1 MYCVWSPFPHFRL
14 PLLLHP
20 QEFDIIWNIVYNTSV
35 KTPDIVLDTNVIVAA
50 LRSKRGASN
59 KLLSL
64 VGSQKFEIHDSV
76 ALILEYEDVL
86 QRQRTELGLLQDD
99 VADFIDSLCSMA
111 HHHKIYFLWRP
122 TLSDVG
128 DELVLELAV
137 TAGCEYIVT
146 HNVSDFK
153 NIGIFGIQAITPKEF
168 LQVIREVKK

>member
-1 MYCVWSPFPHFRL
+1 M
-14 PLLLHP
+14 
-20 QEFDIIWNIVYNTSV
+20 
-35 KTPDIVLDTNVIVAA
+35 KKPDIVLDTNVIVAA

-64 VGSQKFEIHDSV
+64 VGTQKFEIHDSV

-86 QRQRTELGLLQDD
+86 QRQRAELGLSHDD

-122 TLSDVG
+122 TLPDVN
-128 DELVLELAV
+128 DELALELAV
-137 TAGCEYIVT
+137 TAGCEYVVT

-153 NIGIFGIQAITPKEF
+153 GVDKFGIQAITPREF
-168 LQVIREVKK
+168 LQIIREVKE

>member
-1 MYCVWSPFPHFRL
+1 M
-14 PLLLHP
+14 
-20 QEFDIIWNIVYNTSV
+20 

-64 VGSQKFEIHDSV
+64 VGTQKFEIHDSV
-76 ALILEYEDVL
+76 ALIFEYEDVL
-86 QRQRTELGLLQDD
+86 QRQRAELGLSHDD

-122 TLSDVG
+122 ALSDVN

-137 TAGCEYIVT
+137 TAGCKYIVT

-153 NIGIFGIQAITPKEF
+153 GVDRFGIQAITPREF
-168 LQVIREVKK
+168 LQIIREVKE